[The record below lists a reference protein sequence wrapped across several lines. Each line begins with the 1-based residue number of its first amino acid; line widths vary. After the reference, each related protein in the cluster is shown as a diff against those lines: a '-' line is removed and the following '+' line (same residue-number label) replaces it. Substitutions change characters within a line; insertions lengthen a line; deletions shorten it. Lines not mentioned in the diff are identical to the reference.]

1 MRNYPHVFSY
11 NHQQINS
18 DKLEGVIRNPFAFYF
33 PIRRGFSRSIQSLGL
48 HMAHRGPMCIDEM
61 NRRVL
66 WRLPLEE
73 VLFLYPL
80 ATNEINPE
88 NEVNYQPLNAN
99 KLNQTTNETPNKN
112 TSKVPYIITLLLLV
126 YS

>member
-1 MRNYPHVFSY
+1 
-11 NHQQINS
+11 
-18 DKLEGVIRNPFAFYF
+18 
-33 PIRRGFSRSIQSLGL
+33 
-48 HMAHRGPMCIDEM
+48 MAHRGPMCIDEM

-66 WRLPLEE
+66 WRPPLEE

-80 ATNEINPE
+80 ATSEINPE

-112 TSKVPYIITLLLLV
+112 TSKVPYIITLLFLAFLLLV
-126 YS
+126 YW